1 MSNTT
6 AYRDFRFR
14 DMVSGG
20 VIIKDDAFEED
31 FPSLAAYVRKI
42 RVYRDG
48 TVRAQV
54 RSLRGNHSRV
64 FAGRL
69 RRLTDSSWVMGDGEM
84 FIRDG
89 ILYLAAVNQLCAG
102 RYIPREAWAEECREV
117 REDA

>member
-1 MSNTT
+1 MNKTS
-6 AYRDFRFR
+6 AYRDFRFC

-20 VIIKDDAFEED
+20 VIIRDGAFEEGL
-31 FPSLAAYVRKI
+31 PSLAAYVRRI

-54 RSLRGNHSRV
+54 RSLRGKRNRV

-69 RRLTDSSWVMGDGEM
+69 RRLTESSWMMGDGEM

-89 ILYLAAVNQLCAG
+89 VLYLAAVNQLCAG
-102 RYIPREAWAEECREV
+102 RYIPREAWTEECGEV
-117 REDA
+117 RENA